1 MLSVMLNKYISF
13 QEITTFLVK
22 ILFSIQ
28 KYLSVIHNPG
38 FLMYTF
44 LVYYTLYF
52 HKHNIRILKSLIN
65 CHRYQLAFI

>member
-44 LVYYTLYF
+44 LMFTIHCTF
-52 HKHNIRILKSLIN
+52 TNTILEYLN
-65 CHRYQLAFI
+65 H